1 MRLLPRTLAGRI
13 VFTTVAVALVS
24 AVVAGGVSLG
34 LVRAAS
40 LGDARSEASTLA
52 DQLAALPQ
60 SRLEQRLNEQSAG
73 SGEPKVALIG
83 ANGTV
88 TGSIG
93 VVLRPKVRQRL
104 EQGSS
109 LSTTVE
115 LGGRR
120 FIVEARRTLDD
131 GTVVVAR
138 SLNSVDAAVSR
149 VTGQLL
155 IALAIGLA
163 VAIGAGI
170 LLARVVS
177 RPLSRTAAAARRL
190 AKGDRNVE
198 LPNAGTAEV
207 SDLVNALDEL
217 DDALTVSEARQR
229 EFLLSISHD
238 LRTPLTALRGYAEAL
253 ADGVVGADDAREV
266 GSTMLSETRRLDRF
280 VADLLELAR
289 LEAHDFAAELTQ
301 VDLAGVMAEAASA
314 WRAVATSGG
323 VDLHTDVPHGII
335 ANTDAHR
342 LRQIVDGLLENALR
356 ATPPGG
362 VVAVAASTL
371 STADGRSRVAVTVSD
386 SGAGLTAEDR
396 DTAFVRG
403 ALHDKYRQTRAVGTG
418 LGLSIAQ
425 RLTARLGGTLTAVD
439 TSGTG
444 WGASFR
450 LELPAADLQGR
461 PRPAIEPAQGVD
473 TP

>member
-1 MRLLPRTLAGRI
+1 MRILPRTLAGRI
-13 VFTTVAVALVS
+13 VFTTVTVALVT
-24 AVVAGGVSLG
+24 AVVAGAVSLG

-52 DQLAALPQ
+52 VQLAALPREQ
-60 SRLEQRLNEQSAG
+60 LEQHVAEQTTA
-73 SGEPKVALIG
+73 SGEPKVALIN
-83 ANGTV
+83 ADGTV
-88 TGSIG
+88 AGSIG

-104 EQGSS
+104 EQGST
-109 LSTTVE
+109 LSTTVQ

-120 FIVEARRTLDD
+120 FIVEARQTLDG

-138 SLNSVDAAVSR
+138 SLTSVDAAVSR
-149 VTGQLL
+149 VAEQLL

-177 RPLSRTAAAARRL
+177 RPLSRTASAARRL
-190 AKGDRNVE
+190 ARGDRNVE
-198 LPNAGTAEV
+198 LPHTATTEV
-207 SDLVNALDEL
+207 SDVVSALDEL

-253 ADGVVGADDAREV
+253 ADGVVGAEDARDV
-266 GSTMLSETRRLDRF
+266 GSTMLTETRRLDRF

-289 LEAHDFAAELTQ
+289 LEAHDFAAELTP
-301 VDLAGVMAEAASA
+301 VDTAGVLAEAAAA
-314 WRAVATSGG
+314 WRAVASSGN
-323 VDLHTDVPHGII
+323 VELRIDAPHGVM

-356 ATPPGG
+356 ATPSGG
-362 VVAVAASTL
+362 VVEVDARAL
-371 STADGRSRVAVTVSD
+371 PGEGGRSRVAVTVSD

-396 DTAFVRG
+396 DAAFVRG
-403 ALHDKYRQTRAVGTG
+403 ALHGKYRQTRAVGTG

-439 TSGTG
+439 TAGTP

-450 LELPAADLQGR
+450 LELPGADVQG
-461 PRPAIEPAQGVD
+461 AVGSGD
-473 TP
+473 TS

>member
-24 AVVAGGVSLG
+24 AVVAGAVSLG

-60 SRLEQRLNEQSAG
+60 NQLEQRVNAQTSG
-73 SGEPKVALIG
+73 SGEPKVALINT
-83 ANGTV
+83 NGTV

-104 EQGSS
+104 EQGST

-120 FIVEARRTLDD
+120 FIVEARQAIDG

-138 SLNSVDAAVSR
+138 SLNSVDAAVSK
-149 VTGQLL
+149 VAGQLL
-155 IALAIGLA
+155 IALAVGLA
-163 VAIGAGI
+163 VAIGSGI

-198 LPNAGTAEV
+198 LPHTATVEV
-207 SDLVNALDEL
+207 SDVVNALDEL

-253 ADGVVGADDAREV
+253 ADGVVGAEDARDV
-266 GSTMLSETRRLDRF
+266 GSTMLTETRRLDRF

-289 LEAHDFAAELTQ
+289 LEAHDFAAELTP
-301 VDLAGVMAEAASA
+301 VDIAGVMAEAAAA
-314 WRAVATSGG
+314 WRAVASSGG
-323 VDLHTDVPHGII
+323 VELRTDVHPGVI

-356 ATPPGG
+356 ATPSGG
-362 VVAVAASTL
+362 IVAVEASTL
-371 STADGRSRVAVTVSD
+371 SRADGGSRVAVTVSD

-439 TSGTG
+439 TTGTP

-450 LELPAADLQGR
+450 LELPGADGQEPVRAGDAA
-461 PRPAIEPAQGVD
+461 
-473 TP
+473 